1 MRIPAVHRQYP
12 FSTLFDWGTAGAE
25 ALAGDADVA
34 VVVDVLSFTTTVTV
48 ALEAGATVLPYPWR
62 DDTAA
67 AFADRHGAV
76 LAVGRSQAGS
86 GRVSLSPASMRAH
99 APSRGAVVLPSPNG
113 STIAHLLASGTTTCV
128 AGCLRNA
135 DAVAEWLD
143 HRVPHPARVAV
154 VAAGERWPDDSL
166 RPAVEDLWGAG
177 AVLSALA
184 ARGRP
189 GFSPEAHAARAT
201 YDAIRPDLPS
211 ALHACAGG
219 QELDAIGFGA
229 DVDVAAEVGASSVVP
244 VLRDGAF
251 VDAVAD
257 PGSWVRS
264 ARH

>member
-1 MRIPAVHRQYP
+1 MRIPAVHRQYL

-62 DDTAA
+62 DDSAA
-67 AFADRHGAV
+67 AFADRQGAV

-99 APSRGAVVLPSPNG
+99 APARGAVVLPSPNG
-113 STIAHLLASGTTTCV
+113 STIAHRLASGTTTCV
-128 AGCLRNA
+128 AACLRNA
-135 DAVAEWLD
+135 GAVVEWLD
-143 HRVPHPARVAV
+143 RRFPHPARVAV
-154 VAAGERWPDDSL
+154 VAAGERWPDGSL

-177 AVLSALA
+177 AVLAALT

-189 GFSPEAHAARAT
+189 GFSPEAHAC
-201 YDAIRPDLPS
+201 S
-211 ALHACAGG
+211 AAGG

-229 DVDVAAEVGASSVVP
+229 DVDVAAEVGASPVVP

>member
-1 MRIPAVHRQYP
+1 V
-12 FSTLFDWGTAGAE
+12 E
-25 ALAGDADVA
+25 ALADEADVA
-34 VVVDVLSFTTTVTV
+34 VVVDVLSFATSVTV
-48 ALEAGATVLPYPWR
+48 AFEIGATVLPYPWR
-62 DDTAA
+62 DDSAA
-67 AFADRHGAV
+67 AFADRQGAV

-113 STIAHLLASGTTTCV
+113 STIAHRLASGTTTCV
-128 AGCLRNA
+128 AACLRNA
-135 DAVAEWLD
+135 GAVVEWLD
-143 HRVPHPARVAV
+143 RRFPHPARVAV

-211 ALHACAGG
+211 ALHACASG

-229 DVDVAAEVGASSVVP
+229 DVDVAAEVGASPVVP
-244 VLRDGAF
+244 VLRDGVF

>member
-1 MRIPAVHRQYP
+1 MRIPAVHRQNL

-62 DDTAA
+62 DDSAA
-67 AFADRHGAV
+67 AFADRQGAV

-113 STIAHLLASGTTTCV
+113 STIAHRLASGSTTCV
-128 AGCLRNA
+128 AACLRNA
-135 DAVAEWLD
+135 GAVAEWLD
-143 HRVPHPARVAV
+143 RRFPHPARVAV
-154 VAAGERWPDDSL
+154 VAAGERWPDRSL

-177 AVLSALA
+177 AVLAALA

-201 YDAIRPDLPS
+201 YDAIRPDLPV

-229 DVDVAAEVGASSVVP
+229 DVDVAAEVDASSVVP

-251 VDAVAD
+251 VDAAAL
-257 PGSWVRS
+257 G
-264 ARH
+264 